1 MPDNINS
8 PENIHRREGVKRVQV
23 GLTGLAGI
31 VLMIGLVNIVV
42 NNVRTGTDSKV
53 ETATLAANAA
63 DGNADIGPQEPLAE
77 LGVTPA
83 ADTEVSVVPD
93 LEPDPKIRK
102 PMDRDASRSAQ
113 P

>member
-1 MPDNINS
+1 MTDS
-8 PENIHRREGVKRVQV
+8 THRKEGIKRVQV

-42 NNVRTGTDSKV
+42 NNVRSGTDSRV

-63 DGNADIGPQEPLAE
+63 DANADSGPQEPLAE
-77 LGVTPA
+77 LGVTPS
-83 ADTEVSVVPD
+83 ADVDVSVVPD
-93 LEPDPKIRK
+93 LKPDPKLRK
-102 PMDRDASRSAQ
+102 PMDRDAARSVQ